1 MPGDAWR
8 LTDIVT
14 VPDVMGLPMEE
25 ARKVASA
32 AGVVLT
38 QPDADGPPLAA
49 LTWPGDF
56 LVTGQTPGVG
66 TRLWRWDS
74 VVVSWRA
81 MNGGDWGRCAGTSA
95 SDTAPG
101 HIRSTA
107 AGGRDR
113 DWLVPPRLIHTRR
126 GASHKPNVLR
136 ERCRWPGYM
145 LPNRPV
151 TPAR

>member
-14 VPDVMGLPMEE
+14 VPDVVGLPMEE

-38 QPDADGPPLAA
+38 QPDSDGPPLAA

-81 MNGGDWGRCAGTSA
+81 VNGGDGAGVREPRRPIPSQ
-95 SDTAPG
+95 DTFAAP
-101 HIRSTA
+101 
-107 AGGRDR
+107 
-113 DWLVPPRLIHTRR
+113 
-126 GASHKPNVLR
+126 
-136 ERCRWPGYM
+136 
-145 LPNRPV
+145 LPESE
-151 TPAR
+151 TETG